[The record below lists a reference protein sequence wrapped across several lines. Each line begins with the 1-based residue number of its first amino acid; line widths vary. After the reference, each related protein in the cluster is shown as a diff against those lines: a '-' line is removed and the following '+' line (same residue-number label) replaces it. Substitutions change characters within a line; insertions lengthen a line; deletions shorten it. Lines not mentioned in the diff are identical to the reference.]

1 MMKSVF
7 RDTSNG
13 AEERRGWI
21 SIQNHRVICPL
32 WRWICLIKDPAPQS
46 RAGRTADMRRR
57 KRRVG

>member
-7 RDTSNG
+7 RDMSNG
-13 AEERRGWI
+13 AEKRTGRI
-21 SIQNHRVICPL
+21 SIQSHRVICPL

-46 RAGRTADMRRR
+46 RTGRTADMR